1 MFFLNLNRFLSVWVS
16 TKGKTNTGMQNV
28 FNIKNEMWGIGYED
42 MKFDTKQINFTF
54 LDVTTYDSPRTSTA
68 NTHEQ
73 DLSTSSIKSSTSK
86 GHIKSKLII
95 HFMLINLGKVL
106 YKK

>member
-16 TKGKTNTGMQNV
+16 TKGKTNTGMHNV
-28 FNIKNEMWGIGYED
+28 FNIKNKMWGIGYED
-42 MKFDTKQINFTF
+42 MKFEQINFTF

>member
-1 MFFLNLNRFLSVWVS
+1 MYLTSR
-16 TKGKTNTGMQNV
+16 TKC
-28 FNIKNEMWGIGYED
+28 EELED
-42 MKFDTKQINFTF
+42 MRFDTKQINFTF

-73 DLSTSSIKSSTSK
+73 DSSTSSIKSSTSK

-95 HFMLINLGKVL
+95 YFMLINLGKVI

>member
-1 MFFLNLNRFLSVWVS
+1 MFFLNLNCFLSVWVS

-28 FNIKNEMWGIGYED
+28 FNIKNKMWGIGYED